1 MGLGAGPG
9 TLALEDAASR
19 PMMPQPSGGMSAD
32 ATTEAE
38 CRLIQS
44 QMQQLQQRQL
54 ELQQRLQPRQTGVG
68 GEPQIRP
75 AQPRP

>member
-1 MGLGAGPG
+1 
-9 TLALEDAASR
+9 LALEDAASR
-19 PMMPQPSGGMSAD
+19 PMIPQPSVGTSAD
-32 ATTEAE
+32 PTTEAE
-38 CRLIQS
+38 FRLIQS